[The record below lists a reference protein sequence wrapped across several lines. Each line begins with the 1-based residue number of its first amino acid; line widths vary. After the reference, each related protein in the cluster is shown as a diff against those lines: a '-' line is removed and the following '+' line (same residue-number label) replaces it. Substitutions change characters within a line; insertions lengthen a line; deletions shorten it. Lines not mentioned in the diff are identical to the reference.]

1 VLTDVGIHIHHVDP
15 GQVEPSPLGER
26 LCSEL
31 GPRGYGVTHAVDTAG
46 QQQWRRTMNLS
57 KALALCAMISPILYT
72 FMWILGGI
80 IVPGYSHIR
89 NDVSSLFAT
98 GAHARW
104 VFQSLA
110 IICSVLLLVFY
121 AGLHWSTGDG
131 PAIGA
136 VLYAA
141 AALLGVLV
149 AILFPLD
156 AGGEPVTWRG
166 KGHLVLIAMS
176 GVLMIVAMV
185 LMYFRLRDS
194 VQWRSFALFQLI
206 TAPVLL
212 AGVIIMVPFTGSRY
226 MGLVERFM
234 VSGYQIFYLISGLF
248 VFLRN

>member
-1 VLTDVGIHIHHVDP
+1 
-15 GQVEPSPLGER
+15 
-26 LCSEL
+26 
-31 GPRGYGVTHAVDTAG
+31 
-46 QQQWRRTMNLS
+46 MNLY

-80 IVPGYSHIR
+80 IVPGYSHIQ
-89 NDVSSLFAT
+89 NDVSSLYAIKART
-98 GAHARW
+98 RW

-110 IICSVLLLVFY
+110 IVCSVLLLAFY

-136 VLYAA
+136 VLYVA

-149 AILFPLD
+149 AVFFPLD
-156 AGGEPVTWRG
+156 VGGEPLTWRG

-176 GVLMIVAMV
+176 GVLMIVAML

-194 VQWRSFALFQLI
+194 AQWRGFALFQLI
-206 TAPVLL
+206 VAPVLL
-212 AGVIIMVPFTGSRY
+212 AGVIIMVPFTGSKY

-234 VSGYQIFYLISGLF
+234 VSGYQIFYFVSGLI
-248 VFLRN
+248 VFLRNSGR